1 VPLRLGQ
8 EVQEV
13 PRRLT
18 RPDPPLA
25 DDAVRLEPLS
35 QADHAEFVPLV
46 GDEAI
51 EAFTRIPSDADAPWV
66 ARWIE
71 RYENGWEDGSCAGF
85 AIRPARGST
94 ALGFAALVHLDLDA
108 REGEIGYLVLP
119 AARGRGTA
127 RRALR
132 LLTGWGFAELG
143 LERLELRIDVANLAS
158 ERVAERCGYRRD
170 GVLRNMHFKEGRRAD
185 TAVWSRLRAD

>member
-1 VPLRLGQ
+1 V
-8 EVQEV
+8 
-13 PRRLT
+13 

-25 DDAVRLEPLS
+25 DDAVRLEPMRHE
-35 QADHAEFVPLV
+35 DHAEFLQLV

-66 ARWIE
+66 ARWIA
-71 RYENGWEDGSCAGF
+71 RYESGWDDGTCAGF
-85 AIRPARGST
+85 TIRDARDSS
-94 ALGFAALVHLDLDA
+94 ALGFAAFVQLDLEA

-119 AARGRGTA
+119 AARGRGIA
-127 RRALR
+127 GRAVL
-132 LLTGWGFAELG
+132 LLTRWGFDELR
-143 LERLELRIDVANLAS
+143 LERLELRIDVANVAS

-185 TAVWSRLRAD
+185 TGVWSRLSTD